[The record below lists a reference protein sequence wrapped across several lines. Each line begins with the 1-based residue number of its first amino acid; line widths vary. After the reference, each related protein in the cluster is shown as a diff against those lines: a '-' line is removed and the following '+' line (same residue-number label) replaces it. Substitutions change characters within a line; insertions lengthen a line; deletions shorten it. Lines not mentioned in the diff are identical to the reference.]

1 MKKIYQVKLKN
12 GKTHS
17 KSFKTE
23 QKAISEVGIKN
34 IETIKEILTMEMDTA
49 SDGLTNQ
56 RGKQFLSRKQ
66 SNRTNR

>member
-12 GKTHS
+12 GKTYS

-34 IETIKEILTMEMDTA
+34 IETIKEILTMEMDTT

-56 RGKQFLSRKQ
+56 RGKQFLGRKQ
-66 SNRTNR
+66 SNRINR